1 MIAAARKH
9 RPPGARCEFILNRD
23 PDLRRFASNTFDVVH
38 SCLALQH
45 IPREIAVQYIAE
57 FFRVAASGGLVVFQ
71 VPAVVRTA
79 GEITAAHALP
89 DSAFAAGIAIV
100 DSPVTLEAGVFT
112 VLTVRVTNL
121 GDATWPHDIPA
132 GRHIC
137 VGNHW
142 LRDDGTIASLD
153 DGRASLPRSVSPAE
167 TVDIALPIQVPETP
181 GRYVV
186 EIDLVQEHVSW
197 FSQRGSPTARTT
209 IEVTATRSSQ
219 ISAPSILPQPVAPSR
234 SRAPLWRRLVRRF
247 RGGVPT
253 FEMHVVAREQ
263 VEQII
268 EANGGRLIT
277 AVDDNAAGAGW
288 LSYTYVCRNR

>member
-1 MIAAARKH
+1 M
-9 RPPGARCEFILNRD
+9 
-23 PDLRRFASNTFDVVH
+23 
-38 SCLALQH
+38 
-45 IPREIAVQYIAE
+45 
-57 FFRVAASGGLVVFQ
+57 FQ

-79 GEITAAHALP
+79 AEITAAHALP

-100 DSPVTLEAGVFT
+100 GPPSALEAGVFT

-121 GDATWPHDIPA
+121 SDATWPHDIPA

-142 LRDDGTIASLD
+142 LRDDGTIASRD
-153 DGRASLPRSVSPAE
+153 DGRAYLPRSVGPTE
-167 TVDIALPIQVPETP
+167 TVDIALTIQVPQTP
-181 GRYVV
+181 GRYMA
-186 EIDLVQEHVSW
+186 EIDLVQEHVCW
-197 FSQRGSPTARTT
+197 FSQRGSPTARAT
-209 IEVTATRSSQ
+209 IVVTSAQSSE
-219 ISAPSILPQPVAPSR
+219 IPAPARASILPQSVAPSR

-253 FEMHVVAREQ
+253 FEMHVIPRER

-268 EANGGRLIT
+268 EASGGRLIA

-288 LSYTYVCRNR
+288 LSYTYVCRKV

>member
-1 MIAAARKH
+1 MR
-9 RPPGARCEFILNRD
+9 
-23 PDLRRFASNTFDVVH
+23 
-38 SCLALQH
+38 
-45 IPREIAVQYIAE
+45 YIAE

-79 GEITAAHALP
+79 DEITAAHALP
-89 DSAFAAGIAIV
+89 DSAFVAGITIV
-100 DSPVTLEAGVFT
+100 SPPDTLEAGVFT

-142 LRDDGTIASLD
+142 VRDDGTMAMLD
-153 DGRASLPRSVSPAE
+153 DGRAYLPRSVGPAE
-167 TVDIALPIQVPETP
+167 TVDIALTIQVPETP

-197 FSQRGSPTARTT
+197 FSQRGSSTARTT
-209 IEVTATRSSQ
+209 IEVTETRSSQ
-219 ISAPSILPQPVAPSR
+219 ISAPVGPSILPQPVAPSR

-247 RGGVPT
+247 RGG
-253 FEMHVVAREQ
+253 
-263 VEQII
+263 
-268 EANGGRLIT
+268 
-277 AVDDNAAGAGW
+277 
-288 LSYTYVCRNR
+288 CRHSRCTSSHGNRWSRSSKRTEDG